1 MLTPGR
7 RSIRSRGRYCFNF
20 GATLSLGKVSGD
32 IPAVSHG
39 ARWLAQA
46 LAASFYTRDVEQ
58 HWQRLLDY
66 DKPELLG
73 DEWVA
78 TDW

>member
-1 MLTPGR
+1 MH
-7 RSIRSRGRYCFNF
+7 CFNF
-20 GATLSLGKVSGD
+20 GATVSLGKVSGD

-39 ARWLAQA
+39 ARWLARA
-46 LAASFYTRDVEQ
+46 LAAHFYTQDIEQ

-66 DKPELLG
+66 DKPELQG

-78 TDW
+78 SEI